1 MGRHQ
6 ESPGAAAQLL
16 LVVGED
22 IRRHRLGAD
31 ASRKRARGRERE
43 IIPEGGTGPAE
54 IAGFDASPGK
64 EADEDRC
71 NGAGGRAARARRSR
85 VRAPYERR
93 RGRPAFECPLD
104 TGEGSR
110 FVAKDRSYRTPVKRR
125 ISPRGSSA
133 RRAGRDGR
141 QAEPGNGIT
150 APVDSWISPMTPSS
164 NPAGRPEARALEA
177 KQNTPWLTDR
187 FRSADDPTNPIGCGF
202 KAHGR
207 ACVPCAGAH
216 DAPARG

>member
-1 MGRHQ
+1 MRAASEPVAGSARSFQREGRGRPK
-6 ESPGAAAQLL
+6 SPVSTQAPARRPTRIGATAAA
-16 LVVGED
+16 VVRPG
-22 IRRHRLGAD
+22 D
-31 ASRKRARGRERE
+31 AAISC
-43 IIPEGGTGPAE
+43 
-54 IAGFDASPGK
+54 S
-64 EADEDRC
+64 
-71 NGAGGRAARARRSR
+71 
-85 VRAPYERR
+85 APYERR

-187 FRSADDPTNPIGCGF
+187 FRSADDPTNPIRCGF